1 MTENLDSNG
10 GGGAE
15 KRRST
20 RVMHSASITVKGT
33 DTLGQP
39 FRESTKTVMVN
50 CNGCQYQG
58 IRYPAPSS
66 SIMLEVRH
74 RNPRRPPRV
83 VPARV
88 IWVRRPQAYR
98 ALYHVGIEFEVA
110 GNVWDID
117 LPPADWFPC
126 AEDEE
131 LVIPVA
137 SEENIAHPNQFVLSA
152 SVADVEHSGRASE
165 ASADASILSARS
177 TGTLLLPEEQRP
189 VVAAGEDS
197 MASQADRSASIME
210 MVRMFTAE
218 AVAGEIVRI
227 REFIDAELRGAI
239 DKAFERLSERIA
251 SAPSMR
257 QAVPES
263 SISETK
269 VSEVAD
275 QISEESELRGSSE
288 PGRMQPERNSPDCQS
303 AACGETRSKNAEDHF
318 LKYQNRAAQ
327 HPHKNL
333 RLGSTPRFNPRATHG
348 ILAASA
354 VSVAQL
360 VEHRSV
366 APRVAGSNPVAHPN
380 FFN

>member
-239 DKAFERLSERIA
+239 DKAFDRLSERIA

-257 QAVPES
+257 EAVPES

-275 QISEESELRGSSE
+275 QIGEESELRAPPSARDE
-288 PGRMQPERNSPDCQS
+288 PEEIRLTAKQR
-303 AACGETRSKNAEDHF
+303 
-318 LKYQNRAAQ
+318 RAA
-327 HPHKNL
+327 K
-333 RLGSTPRFNPRATHG
+333 RAQRTQKT
-348 ILAASA
+348 IS
-354 VSVAQL
+354 
-360 VEHRSV
+360 
-366 APRVAGSNPVAHPN
+366 
-380 FFN
+380 

>member
-1 MTENLDSNG
+1 LTENLDSN

-50 CNGCQYQG
+50 CYGCQYQG

-74 RNPRRPPRV
+74 VDPRRPPRV

-110 GNVWDID
+110 GNVWDIA

-126 AEDEE
+126 PEDEE

-152 SVADVEHSGRASE
+152 SVAEVGHSGRASE
-165 ASADASILSARS
+165 ASSNSAILSERT
-177 TGTLLLPEEQRP
+177 TGTLLMPEERP
-189 VVAAGEDS
+189 VVTAHEDS

-239 DKAFERLSERIA
+239 DKALDRLSERMA
-251 SAPSMR
+251 SAPEVQR
-257 QAVPES
+257 AVLES
-263 SISETK
+263 AISETN
-269 VSEVAD
+269 VSEASD
-275 QISEESELRGSSE
+275 QMSDESELPVPASSQDG
-288 PGRMQPERNSPDCQS
+288 PGEVRLTAKQR
-303 AACGETRSKNAEDHF
+303 
-318 LKYQNRAAQ
+318 RAA
-327 HPHKNL
+327 K
-333 RLGSTPRFNPRATHG
+333 RAQKIQKTK
-348 ILAASA
+348 
-354 VSVAQL
+354 
-360 VEHRSV
+360 
-366 APRVAGSNPVAHPN
+366 P
-380 FFN
+380 

>member
-10 GGGAE
+10 GGGAD

-66 SIMLEVRH
+66 SIMIEVRH

-152 SVADVEHSGRASE
+152 SVPDVEHSGRASGM
-165 ASADASILSARS
+165 AADASVLSAR
-177 TGTLLLPEEQRP
+177 TNRDA
-189 VVAAGEDS
+189 VAAG
-197 MASQADRSASIME
+197 R
-210 MVRMFTAE
+210 
-218 AVAGEIVRI
+218 AGR
-227 REFIDAELRGAI
+227 RRCWRG
-239 DKAFERLSERIA
+239 FRGQ
-251 SAPSMR
+251 PS
-257 QAVPES
+257 
-263 SISETK
+263 
-269 VSEVAD
+269 
-275 QISEESELRGSSE
+275 G
-288 PGRMQPERNSPDCQS
+288 
-303 AACGETRSKNAEDHF
+303 
-318 LKYQNRAAQ
+318 
-327 HPHKNL
+327 
-333 RLGSTPRFNPRATHG
+333 
-348 ILAASA
+348 
-354 VSVAQL
+354 
-360 VEHRSV
+360 
-366 APRVAGSNPVAHPN
+366 
-380 FFN
+380 

>member
-1 MTENLDSNG
+1 
-10 GGGAE
+10 
-15 KRRST
+15 
-20 RVMHSASITVKGT
+20 MHSASITVKGT

-74 RNPRRPPRV
+74 QNPRRPPRV

-152 SVADVEHSGRASE
+152 SMPDVEHSGRASGM
-165 ASADASILSARS
+165 AADASVLSART
-177 TGTLLLPEEQRP
+177 TGTLLLPEERP
-189 VVAAGEDS
+189 VVAHEDS
-197 MASQADRSASIME
+197 VASQADSSASIME

-218 AVAGEIVRI
+218 AVAGEIARI

-239 DKAFERLSERIA
+239 DKAFDRLSERIA
-251 SAPSMR
+251 SAPEVR
-257 QAVPES
+257 QAVLES
-263 SISETK
+263 PISDER
-269 VSEVAD
+269 VSEAFD
-275 QISEESELRGSSE
+275 QLAKSPNCPLLSRM
-288 PGRMQPERNSPDCQS
+288 PGAPGEIRLNARQRRAVKRAQKMQ
-303 AACGETRSKNAEDHF
+303 KM
-318 LKYQNRAAQ
+318 
-327 HPHKNL
+327 
-333 RLGSTPRFNPRATHG
+333 TP
-348 ILAASA
+348 
-354 VSVAQL
+354 
-360 VEHRSV
+360 
-366 APRVAGSNPVAHPN
+366 
-380 FFN
+380 

>member
-1 MTENLDSNG
+1 VTENLDSN

-20 RVMHSASITVKGT
+20 RVMHSATITVKGT

-74 RNPRRPPRV
+74 QNPRRPPRV

-126 AEDEE
+126 PEDEE

-137 SEENIAHPNQFVLSA
+137 NEENIAHPNQFVLSA

-165 ASADASILSARS
+165 ASADAPILSARS
-177 TGTLLLPEEQRP
+177 TGTLLMPEERAAI
-189 VVAAGEDS
+189 AAGEDS

-239 DKAFERLSERIA
+239 DKAFERLSERTA
-251 SAPSMR
+251 SAPEAR
-257 QAVPES
+257 RAVPES
-263 SISETK
+263 PISEMK
-269 VSEVAD
+269 VSETSD
-275 QISEESELRGSSE
+275 QIIEDSELRAAPSTRDE
-288 PGRMQPERNSPDCQS
+288 PGEIRLTAKQR
-303 AACGETRSKNAEDHF
+303 
-318 LKYQNRAAQ
+318 RAA
-327 HPHKNL
+327 K
-333 RLGSTPRFNPRATHG
+333 RAQKTQKTT
-348 ILAASA
+348 S
-354 VSVAQL
+354 
-360 VEHRSV
+360 
-366 APRVAGSNPVAHPN
+366 
-380 FFN
+380 

>member
-1 MTENLDSNG
+1 MTENLDSN

-152 SVADVEHSGRASE
+152 SVAEVEHSGTGLRRRRQMLQSSQRAT
-165 ASADASILSARS
+165 
-177 TGTLLLPEEQRP
+177 TGTLLLPEERA

-197 MASQADRSASIME
+197 VASQADSSASIME

-218 AVAGEIVRI
+218 AVAGEIARI

-239 DKAFERLSERIA
+239 DKAFDRLSERIA
-251 SAPSMR
+251 SAPEVQ
-257 QAVPES
+257 QAIQES
-263 SISETK
+263 PISETN
-269 VSEVAD
+269 VREASD
-275 QISEESELRGSSE
+275 QMSEESELPATASSQDV
-288 PGRMQPERNSPDCQS
+288 PGEVRLTARQR
-303 AACGETRSKNAEDHF
+303 
-318 LKYQNRAAQ
+318 RAAKRAQ
-327 HPHKNL
+327 KMQKT
-333 RLGSTPRFNPRATHG
+333 TP
-348 ILAASA
+348 
-354 VSVAQL
+354 
-360 VEHRSV
+360 
-366 APRVAGSNPVAHPN
+366 
-380 FFN
+380 

>member
-1 MTENLDSNG
+1 VTENLDSN

-33 DTLGQP
+33 DALGQP

-50 CNGCQYQG
+50 CYGCQYQG

-74 RNPRRPPRV
+74 ENPRRPPRV

-110 GNVWDID
+110 GNVWDIA

-126 AEDEE
+126 PEDEE

-152 SVADVEHSGRASE
+152 SVPDVEHSGRASGM
-165 ASADASILSARS
+165 AADASVLSART
-177 TGTLLLPEEQRP
+177 TGTLLLPEERP
-189 VVAAGEDS
+189 AVAREDS
-197 MASQADRSASIME
+197 VASQADGSASIME

-218 AVAGEIVRI
+218 AVAGEIARI
-227 REFIDAELRGAI
+227 RGFIDAELRGAI
-239 DKAFERLSERIA
+239 DKAFERLSERMMA
-251 SAPSMR
+251 SAPEVR
-257 QAVPES
+257 QAVLES
-263 SISETK
+263 AISETK
-269 VSEVAD
+269 VSETSD
-275 QISEESELRGSSE
+275 QIIEDSELRASASTGDE
-288 PGRMQPERNSPDCQS
+288 PGEIRLTAKQR
-303 AACGETRSKNAEDHF
+303 
-318 LKYQNRAAQ
+318 RAA
-327 HPHKNL
+327 K
-333 RLGSTPRFNPRATHG
+333 RAQKMQK
-348 ILAASA
+348 IS
-354 VSVAQL
+354 S
-360 VEHRSV
+360 
-366 APRVAGSNPVAHPN
+366 
-380 FFN
+380 

>member
-152 SVADVEHSGRASE
+152 SVADVEQPGRASE
-165 ASADASILSARS
+165 ASVDASMLSARS
-177 TGTLLLPEEQRP
+177 TGTLLMPEERP

-239 DKAFERLSERIA
+239 DKAFDRLGERIA
-251 SAPSMR
+251 PAPEVR
-257 QAVPES
+257 PAVTES
-263 SISETK
+263 SICGTK

-275 QISEESELRGSSE
+275 QISEESELPAS
-288 PGRMQPERNSPDCQS
+288 PGARDE
-303 AACGETRSKNAEDHF
+303 AGEIRLTAKQR
-318 LKYQNRAAQ
+318 RAAKRAQ
-327 HPHKNL
+327 KMQKT
-333 RLGSTPRFNPRATHG
+333 TP
-348 ILAASA
+348 
-354 VSVAQL
+354 
-360 VEHRSV
+360 
-366 APRVAGSNPVAHPN
+366 
-380 FFN
+380 

>member
-1 MTENLDSNG
+1 MTENLDSN

-117 LPPADWFPC
+117 LPPADWFACP
-126 AEDEE
+126 EDEE

-152 SVADVEHSGRASE
+152 SVADVEHPGRASE
-165 ASADASILSARS
+165 ASAYASILSARTS
-177 TGTLLLPEEQRP
+177 GTLLLPEERA

-197 MASQADRSASIME
+197 MASQADSSASIME
-210 MVRMFTAE
+210 MARMFTAE
-218 AVAGEIVRI
+218 AVAGEIARI

-239 DKAFERLSERIA
+239 DKAFDRLSERIA
-251 SAPSMR
+251 SAPEVQR
-257 QAVPES
+257 AIQES
-263 SISETK
+263 TISDGK
-269 VSEVAD
+269 VSEASD
-275 QISEESELRGSSE
+275 RTTEESEL
-288 PGRMQPERNSPDCQS
+288 PGAANSQDVP
-303 AACGETRSKNAEDHF
+303 GEIRLTAR
-318 LKYQNRAAQ
+318 QRRAA
-327 HPHKNL
+327 K
-333 RLGSTPRFNPRATHG
+333 RAQKIQKAT
-348 ILAASA
+348 S
-354 VSVAQL
+354 
-360 VEHRSV
+360 
-366 APRVAGSNPVAHPN
+366 
-380 FFN
+380 

>member
-1 MTENLDSNG
+1 VAENLDSN

-33 DTLGQP
+33 DSLGQP

-50 CNGCQYQG
+50 CYGCQYQG

-74 RNPRRPPRV
+74 PNPRRPPRV

-110 GNVWDID
+110 GNVWDIA

-126 AEDEE
+126 PEDEE

-152 SVADVEHSGRASE
+152 SVADIEHSGRASAAE
-165 ASADASILSARS
+165 ADASILSAR
-177 TGTLLLPEEQRP
+177 TTQTLLMPEERP
-189 VVAAGEDS
+189 VVAAHEDS
-197 MASQADRSASIME
+197 IASQADRSASIME

-239 DKAFERLSERIA
+239 DKAFVRLSERIA
-251 SAPSMR
+251 SASEVR
-257 QAVPES
+257 QAVLES
-263 SISETK
+263 RASEGK
-269 VSEVAD
+269 MSEASG
-275 QISEESELRGSSE
+275 QISEDSESPAPPSTREVGEIRLTAKQRRAAKRAQ
-288 PGRMQPERNSPDCQS
+288 RMQKTTS
-303 AACGETRSKNAEDHF
+303 
-318 LKYQNRAAQ
+318 
-327 HPHKNL
+327 
-333 RLGSTPRFNPRATHG
+333 
-348 ILAASA
+348 
-354 VSVAQL
+354 
-360 VEHRSV
+360 
-366 APRVAGSNPVAHPN
+366 
-380 FFN
+380 

>member
-1 MTENLDSNG
+1 MGPKYLLTTCISVPLTSSVGPGSVEIGSDRRRKADVTENLDSNG
-10 GGGAE
+10 GGGAD

-33 DTLGQP
+33 DTLGRP

-137 SEENIAHPNQFVLSA
+137 GEENIAHPNQFVLSA
-152 SVADVEHSGRASE
+152 SVPDVEHSGRASE
-165 ASADASILSARS
+165 ASADAPILSSRS
-177 TGTLLLPEEQRP
+177 TGTLLMPEERP

-218 AVAGEIVRI
+218 AVAGEIARI

-239 DKAFERLSERIA
+239 DKAFDRLSERIE
-251 SAPSMR
+251 SAPEVR
-257 QAVPES
+257 EAVLES
-263 SISETK
+263 PISDGRVTAA
-269 VSEVAD
+269 SE
-275 QISEESELRGSSE
+275 QISEQSEVPASPTTQDAPSE
-288 PGRMQPERNSPDCQS
+288 ARLTAKQRRAAKRAQRMQKTSP
-303 AACGETRSKNAEDHF
+303 
-318 LKYQNRAAQ
+318 
-327 HPHKNL
+327 
-333 RLGSTPRFNPRATHG
+333 
-348 ILAASA
+348 
-354 VSVAQL
+354 
-360 VEHRSV
+360 
-366 APRVAGSNPVAHPN
+366 
-380 FFN
+380 

>member
-1 MTENLDSNG
+1 MTENLDSNGG

-33 DTLGQP
+33 DTLGHP

-50 CNGCQYQG
+50 CYGCQYQG

-74 RNPRRPPRV
+74 KNPGRPPRV

-110 GNVWDID
+110 GNVWDIA

-126 AEDEE
+126 PEDEE

-152 SVADVEHSGRASE
+152 SEVEVKNSGSSSDKVERALVSSSCATE
-165 ASADASILSARS
+165 
-177 TGTLLLPEEQRP
+177 TLLLPEERM
-189 VVAAGEDS
+189 AAGAQLNS
-197 MASQADRSASIME
+197 AANPADGSASIAE

-239 DKAFERLSERIA
+239 DQALDRLTERMA
-251 SAPSMR
+251 SL
-257 QAVPES
+257 PEMQQTAAKLPMS
-263 SISETK
+263 KGK
-269 VSEVAD
+269 VSEASD
-275 QISEESELRGSSE
+275 RMSEESE
-288 PGRMQPERNSPDCQS
+288 S
-303 AACGETRSKNAEDHF
+303 AAAANLQDGHGEVRLTAKQR
-318 LKYQNRAAQ
+318 RAA
-327 HPHKNL
+327 K
-333 RLGSTPRFNPRATHG
+333 RAQKT
-348 ILAASA
+348 
-354 VSVAQL
+354 QKT
-360 VEHRSV
+360 
-366 APRVAGSNPVAHPN
+366 
-380 FFN
+380 

>member
-1 MTENLDSNG
+1 MTENLDSN

-39 FRESTKTVMVN
+39 FRECTKTVMVN

-66 SIMLEVRH
+66 SIMIEVRH

-126 AEDEE
+126 PEDEE

-152 SVADVEHSGRASE
+152 SMPDVEHSGRASE
-165 ASADASILSARS
+165 MAADASVLSART
-177 TGTLLLPEEQRP
+177 TGTLLLPEERP

-197 MASQADRSASIME
+197 MASQVDRSASIME

-218 AVAGEIVRI
+218 AVAGEIARI
-227 REFIDAELRGAI
+227 REFIDAELQDAI
-239 DKAFERLSERIA
+239 HKAFDRLSNRIMAA
-251 SAPSMR
+251 STAR
-257 QAVPES
+257 EAIPETPAS
-263 SISETK
+263 VGEGSEA
-269 VSEVAD
+269 SD
-275 QISEESELRGSSE
+275 QTSEESELPDALDTQNA
-288 PGRMQPERNSPDCQS
+288 PGEIRLTARQR
-303 AACGETRSKNAEDHF
+303 
-318 LKYQNRAAQ
+318 RAA
-327 HPHKNL
+327 K
-333 RLGSTPRFNPRATHG
+333 RARKM
-348 ILAASA
+348 
-354 VSVAQL
+354 QK
-360 VEHRSV
+360 
-366 APRVAGSNPVAHPN
+366 PN
-380 FFN
+380 AT

>member
-1 MTENLDSNG
+1 MTENLDSN

-20 RVMHSASITVKGT
+20 RVMHSATITVKGT

-50 CNGCQYQG
+50 CYGCQYQG

-74 RNPRRPPRV
+74 QNPRRPPRV

-110 GNVWDID
+110 GNVWDIA

-126 AEDEE
+126 PEDEE

-152 SVADVEHSGRASE
+152 SVADVEHSGRPLE
-165 ASADASILSARS
+165 ASADAPILSARS
-177 TGTLLLPEEQRP
+177 TGTLLMPEERP

-239 DKAFERLSERIA
+239 DKAFERLSERMIA
-251 SAPSMR
+251 SAPEVR
-257 QAVPES
+257 KAVPES
-263 SISETK
+263 PISETK
-269 VSEVAD
+269 VSETSE
-275 QISEESELRGSSE
+275 QIIEESELRALPSTGDE
-288 PGRMQPERNSPDCQS
+288 PGEIRLTAKQR
-303 AACGETRSKNAEDHF
+303 
-318 LKYQNRAAQ
+318 RAA
-327 HPHKNL
+327 K
-333 RLGSTPRFNPRATHG
+333 RAQKMQK
-348 ILAASA
+348 I
-354 VSVAQL
+354 
-360 VEHRSV
+360 
-366 APRVAGSNPVAHPN
+366 AP
-380 FFN
+380 

>member
-1 MTENLDSNG
+1 MTENLDSN

-74 RNPRRPPRV
+74 QNPRRPPRV

-126 AEDEE
+126 PEDEE

-137 SEENIAHPNQFVLSA
+137 NEENIAHPNQFVLSA

-165 ASADASILSARS
+165 ASTDASILSARS
-177 TGTLLLPEEQRP
+177 TGTLLLPEERP
-189 VVAAGEDS
+189 VAAGEDS
-197 MASQADRSASIME
+197 IASQVDRSASIME
-210 MVRMFTAE
+210 MVRMLTAE

-239 DKAFERLSERIA
+239 DKAFERLSERMA
-251 SAPSMR
+251 SAPDGR
-257 QAVPES
+257 QAAPES
-263 SISETK
+263 LISEAK
-269 VSEVAD
+269 VSEVAV
-275 QISEESELRGSSE
+275 QISEESELPAPPSTLDE
-288 PGRMQPERNSPDCQS
+288 PGEIRLTAKQR
-303 AACGETRSKNAEDHF
+303 
-318 LKYQNRAAQ
+318 RAAKRAQ
-327 HPHKNL
+327 RTQKT
-333 RLGSTPRFNPRATHG
+333 TP
-348 ILAASA
+348 
-354 VSVAQL
+354 
-360 VEHRSV
+360 
-366 APRVAGSNPVAHPN
+366 
-380 FFN
+380 

>member
-1 MTENLDSNG
+1 VTENLDSN

-20 RVMHSASITVKGT
+20 RVMHSATITVKGT

-74 RNPRRPPRV
+74 QNPRRPPRV

-152 SVADVEHSGRASE
+152 SVADVEHSGRPLE
-165 ASADASILSARS
+165 ASADAPILSARS
-177 TGTLLLPEEQRP
+177 TGTLLMPEERLAI
-189 VVAAGEDS
+189 AAGEDS

-218 AVAGEIVRI
+218 AVAGEIIRI

-239 DKAFERLSERIA
+239 DKAFERLSERMIA
-251 SAPSMR
+251 SAPEVR
-257 QAVPES
+257 KAVAES
-263 SISETK
+263 PISETK
-269 VSEVAD
+269 VSGTSE
-275 QISEESELRGSSE
+275 QIIEESDLRALPSTGDE
-288 PGRMQPERNSPDCQS
+288 PGEIRLTAKQR
-303 AACGETRSKNAEDHF
+303 
-318 LKYQNRAAQ
+318 RAA
-327 HPHKNL
+327 K
-333 RLGSTPRFNPRATHG
+333 RAQKMQK
-348 ILAASA
+348 I
-354 VSVAQL
+354 
-360 VEHRSV
+360 
-366 APRVAGSNPVAHPN
+366 AP
-380 FFN
+380 

>member
-10 GGGAE
+10 GGGAD

-33 DTLGQP
+33 DTLGRP

-152 SVADVEHSGRASE
+152 SVPDVEHSGRASGM
-165 ASADASILSARS
+165 AADASVLSART
-177 TGTLLLPEEQRP
+177 TGTLLLPEERP

-218 AVAGEIVRI
+218 AVAGEIARI

-239 DKAFERLSERIA
+239 DKAFDRLSERMIA
-251 SAPSMR
+251 SAPEVR
-257 QAVPES
+257 QAVLES
-263 SISETK
+263 PISDER
-269 VSEVAD
+269 SE
-275 QISEESELRGSSE
+275 RGFRSNQRTVRSARFPNHAGCAKRSS
-288 PGRMQPERNSPDCQS
+288 PNCQT
-303 AACGETRSKNAEDHF
+303 AACGKTRSKNAEDLT
-318 LKYQNRAAQ
+318 LKYQNRSGQ
-327 HPHKNL
+327 PPHRHI
-333 RLGSTPRFNPRATHG
+333 RLS
-348 ILAASA
+348 
-354 VSVAQL
+354 
-360 VEHRSV
+360 
-366 APRVAGSNPVAHPN
+366 
-380 FFN
+380 

>member
-1 MTENLDSNG
+1 VAENLDSN

-33 DTLGQP
+33 DSLGQP
-39 FRESTKTVMVN
+39 FHESTKTVMVN
-50 CNGCQYQG
+50 CYGCQYQG

-66 SIMLEVRH
+66 SIMLEVRQQ
-74 RNPRRPPRV
+74 NPRRPPRV

-110 GNVWDID
+110 GNVWDIA

-126 AEDEE
+126 PEDEE

-152 SVADVEHSGRASE
+152 SVADVEPAGRTSE
-165 ASADASILSARS
+165 AEAEASILSAR
-177 TGTLLLPEEQRP
+177 TTQTLLMPEERP
-189 VVAAGEDS
+189 VVAAHEDS
-197 MASQADRSASIME
+197 IASQADRSASIME

-239 DKAFERLSERIA
+239 DKALDRLSERIA
-251 SAPSMR
+251 SAPEPRHALSESPI
-257 QAVPES
+257 PER
-263 SISETK
+263 K
-269 VSEVAD
+269 VNEAG
-275 QISEESELRGSSE
+275 QISEESELRAPSSTRDA
-288 PGRMQPERNSPDCQS
+288 PGEVRLTAKQR
-303 AACGETRSKNAEDHF
+303 
-318 LKYQNRAAQ
+318 RAAKRAQ
-327 HPHKNL
+327 KAQKT
-333 RLGSTPRFNPRATHG
+333 TP
-348 ILAASA
+348 
-354 VSVAQL
+354 
-360 VEHRSV
+360 
-366 APRVAGSNPVAHPN
+366 
-380 FFN
+380 

>member
-1 MTENLDSNG
+1 VTENLDSN

-20 RVMHSASITVKGT
+20 RVMHSATITVKGT

-74 RNPRRPPRV
+74 QNPRRPPRV

-126 AEDEE
+126 PEDEE

-137 SEENIAHPNQFVLSA
+137 NEENIAHPNQFVLSA

-165 ASADASILSARS
+165 MAADASILSARS
-177 TGTLLLPEEQRP
+177 TGTLLMPEERP
-189 VVAAGEDS
+189 AIAAGEDS

-239 DKAFERLSERIA
+239 DKAFERLSERMIA
-251 SAPSMR
+251 SAPEAR
-257 QAVPES
+257 HVDPES
-263 SISETK
+263 PISETK
-269 VSEVAD
+269 VSETSD
-275 QISEESELRGSSE
+275 QIIEDSELRAPPSTGDE
-288 PGRMQPERNSPDCQS
+288 PGEIRLTAKQR
-303 AACGETRSKNAEDHF
+303 
-318 LKYQNRAAQ
+318 RAA
-327 HPHKNL
+327 K
-333 RLGSTPRFNPRATHG
+333 RAQKT
-348 ILAASA
+348 
-354 VSVAQL
+354 QKTT
-360 VEHRSV
+360 
-366 APRVAGSNPVAHPN
+366 
-380 FFN
+380 F